1 MKFYA
6 GSKVEMQ
13 LQYLLIVL
21 AYIQAGVVKNAC
33 LNHAISGEI
42 LKMECSHS
50 CV

>member
-21 AYIQAGVVKNAC
+21 AYIQAGVVKNTT
-33 LNHAISGEI
+33 
-42 LKMECSHS
+42 
-50 CV
+50 

>member
-21 AYIQAGVVKNAC
+21 AYIQAGVVKNTR